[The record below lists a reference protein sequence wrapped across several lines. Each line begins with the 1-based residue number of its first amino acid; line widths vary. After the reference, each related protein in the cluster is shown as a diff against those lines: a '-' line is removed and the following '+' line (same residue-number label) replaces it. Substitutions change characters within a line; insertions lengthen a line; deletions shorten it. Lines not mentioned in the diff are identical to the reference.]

1 MRSQLHSF
9 LFGSINKI
17 LIMLN
22 DKDEYRVETS
32 RLRKNFDEMS
42 QLYFIFY
49 IKKLSRR
56 VSLENGQTGF
66 GKYRKNSIL
75 R

>member
-1 MRSQLHSF
+1 
-9 LFGSINKI
+9 
-17 LIMLN
+17 MLN